1 MNVLKKLSRG
11 YDRFLAYWFYLP
23 AAMMAALLVI
33 CALMVC
39 LRKVLVAAFN
49 WTDEAM
55 RYLMVYSTF
64 LSLPL
69 LVAGK
74 RNITI
79 DLTDLF
85 FARNPRGQKLFHL
98 LAEGMTLFCCAVLL
112 PVIVTFMKSNMT
124 GSSPAMQLPMW
135 LVYSCLP
142 IGYTLSVLASINNI
156 FKMLTD
162 GQAPAEQKEE

>member
-1 MNVLKKLSRG
+1 MNTLKKISCG
-11 YDRFLAYWFYLP
+11 YDKFLEYWFYVP
-23 AAMMAALLVI
+23 ALMMVALLVI

-39 LRKVLVAAFN
+39 LRKVLVGAFN

-64 LSLPL
+64 CTLPL

-79 DLTDLF
+79 DLTDIF
-85 FARNPRGQKLFHL
+85 FPHGSRGQKLFYL
-98 LAEGMTLFCCAVLL
+98 LAEIMTLFCCAVLL
-112 PVIVTFMKSNMT
+112 PVTVTFMQSNMN

-142 IGYTLSVLASINNI
+142 IGFGLSVLASINNI
-156 FKMLTD
+156 FKMLT
-162 GQAPAEQKEE
+162 AEPRKEE